1 MDSGMQRCTG
11 LDELI
16 LNVNDSRIFRCGRC
30 AGDGCPRME
39 YFGILA
45 SADEVYGICL
55 LHYLEKNRRPR
66 RRGLRRQ
73 PFGLAPG
80 LSHSV
85 PLAARSD
92 QSLSL
97 TYVRDLLPQ
106 PLCGRIK
113 RWAILFGNAKA
124 AAASEGTK

>member
-1 MDSGMQRCTG
+1 MIRGFLDAGGVRGMGVRAWK
-11 LDELI
+11 
-16 LNVNDSRIFRCGRC
+16 N
-30 AGDGCPRME
+30 
-39 YFGILA
+39 FGNLA

-55 LHYLEKNRRPR
+55 LHYLEKKPQTTQTRAIARR
-66 RRGLRRQ
+66 
-73 PFGLAPG
+73 
-80 LSHSV
+80 
-85 PLAARSD
+85 D

-124 AAASEGTK
+124 AAAAARR

>member
-1 MDSGMQRCTG
+1 MIRGF
-11 LDELI
+11 LDAGGVWRKGVRAWNI
-16 LNVNDSRIFRCGRC
+16 LGIWLL
-30 AGDGCPRME
+30 RMKCMG
-39 YFGILA
+39 FA
-45 SADEVYGICL
+45 SCIIWKKPQTTQTRAIA
-55 LHYLEKNRRPR
+55 RR
-66 RRGLRRQ
+66 
-73 PFGLAPG
+73 
-80 LSHSV
+80 
-85 PLAARSD
+85 D

>member
-1 MDSGMQRCTG
+1 MIRGFLDAGGVRGMGVRAWNNLG
-11 LDELI
+11 IWLL
-16 LNVNDSRIFRCGRC
+16 
-30 AGDGCPRME
+30 RMKCMG
-39 YFGILA
+39 FA
-45 SADEVYGICL
+45 SCIIWK
-55 LHYLEKNRRPR
+55 KNRRPR

-124 AAASEGTK
+124 AAAAARR

>member
-1 MDSGMQRCTG
+1 
-11 LDELI
+11 
-16 LNVNDSRIFRCGRC
+16 
-30 AGDGCPRME
+30 ME
-39 YFGILA
+39 YFGNLA

-55 LHYLEKNRRPR
+55 LHYLEKKPQTTQTRAIARR
-66 RRGLRRQ
+66 
-73 PFGLAPG
+73 
-80 LSHSV
+80 
-85 PLAARSD
+85 D